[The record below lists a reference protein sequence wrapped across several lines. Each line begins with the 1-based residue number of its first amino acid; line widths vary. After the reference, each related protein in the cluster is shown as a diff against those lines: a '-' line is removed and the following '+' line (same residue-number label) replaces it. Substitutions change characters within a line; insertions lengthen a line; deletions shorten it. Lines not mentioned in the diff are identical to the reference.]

1 MSEENKPARRQYRR
15 TTERRQEILVA
26 VVQLLSDPDCWGVT
40 TKDIARFLGIADGAL
55 YRHFSGKAEILE
67 ELIGFCDASFERMFD
82 EINTES
88 NVTMVMRAMVK
99 ARALLLFA
107 EANSGLTRLLTGEAL
122 CLEGAQVRESMQ
134 RCLAKAEKALCASL
148 ELAVVQREVAA
159 DINPVVRAR
168 LIMSYVQGRWVRFVA
183 SGFEEKPTED
193 WAQAQVILFSDLV
206 SA

>member
-26 VVQLLSDPDCWGVT
+26 VVQLLSDPDCCGVT

-99 ARALLLFA
+99 ARALLL
-107 EANSGLTRLLTGEAL
+107 TGEAL
-122 CLEGAQVRESMQ
+122 CLEGTQVRESMQ
-134 RCLAKAEKALCASL
+134 RCLDKAEKALCASL

-168 LIMSYVQGRWVRFVA
+168 LIMSYVQGRWARFVA